1 MNQRVPSPT
10 PLFSI
15 PSDYPLTHDKFNGFC
30 SPKSTKRVGRRAWC
44 CAPARAARATITGW
58 GISAALI
65 YHSREG
71 SIKAMCLLSSPSFTR
86 PSFPT
91 GIRDGGLQ
99 EPRAP
104 RLCSLGRKNAC
115 HGLAALGIPQEVQE
129 SPVRGSN
136 GGALGCTSRQRNTH
150 NIESREV
157 RYPWHPWHA
166 RAVAVHGALT
176 KNGRGVFRCGI
187 DENPGVR
194 LLEIPQ
200 WMFDSVDCCRMRLAT
215 VPTVSGAAL
224 LDLKALLR
232 CASFPVSDVVLQSQ
246 HRALL
251 SPGDVDAKITKPTE
265 SRSIQTISSTP
276 EAPVL
281 AGAACRNQTENS
293 TVAGATSA
301 RAHRKS
307 RTVRAYWPLESG

>member
-1 MNQRVPSPT
+1 MPNIENLKKQAKQYLRWHRERY
-10 PLFSI
+10 
-15 PSDYPLTHDKFNGFC
+15 YPVAAQIRAC
-30 SPKSTKRVGRRAWC
+30 ASPKLHPRRKSRDSLPRQLEEKTWMGPPSAKTLSRGEHPRGDLYMLC
-44 CAPARAARATITGW
+44 KDGGTRAFSRRYSFRIRQPDRTG
-58 GISAALI
+58 GAALRVA
-65 YHSREG
+65 HEKECDLRLWCEFCRLAFPSRV
-71 SIKAMCLLSSPSFTR
+71 
-86 PSFPT
+86 
-91 GIRDGGLQ
+91 RDACG
-99 EPRAP
+99 PR
-104 RLCSLGRKNAC
+104 G
-115 HGLAALGIPQEVQE
+115 
-129 SPVRGSN
+129 
-136 GGALGCTSRQRNTH
+136 TSRQRNTH

-157 RYPWHPWHA
+157 RYAWHPWHA

-200 WMFDSVDCCRMRLAT
+200 WMFDSVACCHMRLAT
-215 VPTVSGAAL
+215 VPTVSCGAL

-232 CASFPVSDVVLQSQ
+232 CASFPDSDVVLQSQ
-246 HRALL
+246 HRSLL
-251 SPGDVDAKITKPTE
+251 SPGDADAKITKPTE

-293 TVAGATSA
+293 KVAGATAA

-307 RTVRAYWPLESG
+307 PRLRQQKGGGR